1 MLKLLFVEIKEIEL
15 FAHELLKLFLHHDSI
30 SIYLRRHLEAC
41 ITEIILR
48 CVIAVIIACRSR
60 CSLGVN
66 GLRRSVKRVIAFI
79 LFETG

>member
-15 FAHELLKLFLHHDSI
+15 FAHHFLKLFLHYDSI
-30 SIYLRRHLEAC
+30 SVYLWCHLEAG

-48 CVIAVIIACRSR
+48 CAIAVIIACWSR

-66 GLRRSVKRVIAFI
+66 GLWRSIKRVIAFN
-79 LFETG
+79 LFEAG